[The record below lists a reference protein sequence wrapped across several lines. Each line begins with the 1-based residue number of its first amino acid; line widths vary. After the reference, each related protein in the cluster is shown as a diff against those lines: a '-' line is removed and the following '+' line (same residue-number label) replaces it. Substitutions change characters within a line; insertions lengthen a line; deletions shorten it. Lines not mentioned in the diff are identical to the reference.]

1 MSNQKIEPMRSRNGF
16 TLIELLIVLILIGI
30 VGGMAVTNV
39 GRTMSQTRVQRAASV
54 IATDLRLA
62 HSMAAR
68 QRRPVVIAVDGTN
81 RVIRVRDAAT
91 PTTVYSERHFGTS
104 SELPVQLLTATPAT
118 VQVNPNGLAAG
129 PIAVTVRWAD
139 RTRVVKMSRAGMV
152 RVSGS

>member
-1 MSNQKIEPMRSRNGF
+1 MRSRNGF

-30 VGGMAVTNV
+30 VGGIAMVNV
-39 GRTMSQTRVQRAASV
+39 ARTMSHTRVQRAASV
-54 IATDLRLA
+54 IATDFRLA

-68 QRRPVVIAVDGTN
+68 QRRPVEIAVDETN

-91 PTTVYSERHFGTS
+91 PTTVYSERHFGLK

-129 PIAVTVRWAD
+129 SISVTVRWSD
-139 RTRVVKMSRAGMV
+139 RTRVVSMTRAGMV